1 MPASKLNPR
10 FSSEIA
16 PFHIFRFSGL
26 EANTCP
32 YLVPSAVLHGYGVV
46 TEYACHPVCTKE
58 KGEKLR
64 LMAEAGSMAKTT
76 CDGNLEA

>member
-32 YLVPSAVLHGYGVV
+32 YLVLTAVLHGYGVV
-46 TEYACHPVCTKE
+46 TEYACHCVHKKE
-58 KGEKLR
+58 RRKTT
-64 LMAEAGSMAKTT
+64 LMAEAGNMARTT
-76 CDGNLEA
+76 CEGNLEA